1 MCRFFMLFYL
11 AIYFSSFRS
20 AAYIVFFFLIHFA
33 PSVALI
39 LFPYRFDWKCGE

>member
-20 AAYIVFFFLIHFA
+20 AAYIVFFLIHFA